1 MCGKGYIKYNRMINC
16 INNHQGIYKYRYEQY
31 FYPNKMLL
39 KIILRMIV
47 GVSKEGLVFV
57 IFIQNGEQLGIFVF
71 VHAEGFFFS
80 FKKTTPGKCKLLS
93 KANHLFY
100 FVLRICAFLFG

>member
-71 VHAEGFFFS
+71 VHAEGFF
-80 FKKTTPGKCKLLS
+80 L
-93 KANHLFY
+93 
-100 FVLRICAFLFG
+100 VLRRPRPASVNY